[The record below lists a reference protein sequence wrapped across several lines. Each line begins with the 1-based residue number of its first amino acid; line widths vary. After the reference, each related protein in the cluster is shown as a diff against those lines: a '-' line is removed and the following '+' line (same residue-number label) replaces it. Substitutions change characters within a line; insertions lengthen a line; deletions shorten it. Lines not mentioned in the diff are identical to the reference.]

1 MSTASHTSAG
11 HEYTHLA
18 PLFTELAELCPQDPR
33 RETVRDKL
41 VTGHLPLAEHIA
53 MRFAHRGV
61 AREDLTQ
68 VATVGLIHAVD
79 RFDPG
84 RGIDFLSYAVPT
96 IMGEVRRYFRDTAW
110 SVRVPRRLKELH
122 LTISAAG
129 NELSQRLGR
138 APTPSEIAQHLG
150 MTREEVYEGLEAG
163 QVYQSVSLD
172 EALSSGDPDSD
183 PLADT
188 LGEDDAALSGIED
201 HESLRPLIERL
212 PERERRILM
221 LRFFKNMTQTQIAEK
236 IGVSQMHVSRLLSRT
251 LETLREGLVAE
262 PDR

>member
-1 MSTASHTSAG
+1 M
-11 HEYTHLA
+11 A
-18 PLFTELAELCPQDPR
+18 PVFAQLAELPPGDPR
-33 RETVRDKL
+33 RDPLRERL

-53 MRFAHRGV
+53 TRFAHRGV
-61 AREDLTQ
+61 ARDDLVQ
-68 VATVGLIHAVD
+68 VGTVGLINAVD

-138 APTPSEIAQHLG
+138 APTPSEIAEHLSIPK
-150 MTREEVYEGLEAG
+150 EDVYEGLEAG

-172 EALSSGDPDSD
+172 EALSSSEPDSD

-188 LGEDDAALSGIED
+188 LGEDDAALLGIED
-201 HESLRPLIERL
+201 HESLRPLIQRL
-212 PERERRILM
+212 PERERTILM
-221 LRFFKNMTQTQIAEK
+221 LRFFKNMTQTQIAER
-236 IGVSQMHVSRLLSRT
+236 IGVSQMHVSRLLSKT
-251 LETLREGLVAE
+251 LEALRTGLVEE
-262 PDR
+262 PDQG